1 VKLRTKVLALAST
14 LALVAGLAAISAT
27 SAGAAL
33 PKVDVSNETVTCN
46 DIIGKIKFSV
56 PLFLGGTT
64 PNQVSLTIKTGDCS
78 TSLGTYDASS
88 NPGGVTIKSATTK
101 GIIASS
107 TNDCLGLSGL
117 SSGFTVVDDINTS
130 WSTVAGTPGLL
141 QTKSTLTFT
150 NSFGG
155 VFGGATPTRAADD
168 ISWGSEYGLF
178 LIGTDAAHGST
189 AAPGVTGAFTG
200 GTGGAD
206 TTFDGTTAQSSGDL
220 ATQCF
225 GITGIKGIQF
235 GIGAFHY
242 G

>member
-1 VKLRTKVLALAST
+1 VKPRTKVLALAST
-14 LALVAGLAAISAT
+14 LALVGGLVAISAT
-27 SAGAAL
+27 SAGAAY

-64 PNQVSLTIKTGDCS
+64 PNQITITIKTGDCT
-78 TSLGTYDASS
+78 TSLGTFDASS

-101 GIIASS
+101 GILSSS
-107 TNDCLGLSGL
+107 TNDCLDLSGL
-117 SSGFTVVDDINTS
+117 GDPLGVVDDVNTS
-130 WSTVAGTPGLL
+130 WATVAGTPGLL
-141 QTKSTLTFT
+141 QNKSTVTFT

-155 VFGGATPTRAADD
+155 TFGGATPTRSADD
-168 ISWGSEYGLF
+168 IAWGSEYGLF

-189 AAPGVTGAFTG
+189 GTPGVTGAFTG

-206 TTFDGTTAQSSGDL
+206 TTFDGTTAQSTGDL
-220 ATQCF
+220 ANQCF
-225 GITGIKGIQF
+225 GITGIKGVQF